1 MFLRVGGAVDGV
13 AVDAVGVEHREVRFA
28 FRQAEVLRHRVL
40 EVEPH
45 GDIGLSAS
53 GVHIVFA
60 ELTSGAT
67 ASSTRQL
74 LASTGFRP
82 AGEVAEFFKDGCSRL
97 TLAKVLP
104 VTPTPVVA
112 VAEPLKTIAAPLIG

>member
-1 MFLRVGGAVDGV
+1 MVDGSHPIHGNAQLEMIV
-13 AVDAVGVEHREVRFA
+13 VDPS
-28 FRQAEVLRHRVL
+28 LRRTGL
-40 EVEPH
+40 GQMLLTAIET
-45 GDIGLSAS
+45 GLSAS